1 MNNMEKRNYIFCV
14 FSGEFCCPAKKL
26 KSRDKLDWVWFYDY
40 SKLIWTIISEM
51 SYWQIQEL
59 RLKIYQHYKHYIC
72 FTSFSRIENATDWT
86 FIRDWIKVSSW
97 IFKIPVSVFASM
109 LPSKTR
115 KKYFNYDNFY
125 EKYMLKT
132 DFIYYLD

>member
-59 RLKIYQHYKHYIC
+59 RLKIYQNYKHYIC
-72 FTSFSRIENATDWT
+72 FTAFS
-86 FIRDWIKVSSW
+86 IR
-97 IFKIPVSVFASM
+97 
-109 LPSKTR
+109 
-115 KKYFNYDNFY
+115 
-125 EKYMLKT
+125 EKAVKQ
-132 DFIYYLD
+132 I